1 MSSNPHPR
9 RLSNWWRAI
18 GRASMLASGTL
29 AVLSVTSAPLLAEP
43 SGFRSVKDVRP
54 RIPDE
59 LDRPVRRETSSHRG
73 WEIREDQF
81 TIAANTSLEDARWAA
96 AAVAKARGQTAALA
110 DRFTSVHRNPDFG
123 LNSLQVVIDGN
134 PPNRRDAPSV
144 TVNVVGIQTQ
154 ALINVSP
161 GQPKLKEQ
169 LLRLREAASFA
180 VLHAAELDATLP
192 PWVVGG
198 LAAHGARE
206 GQPPDAPQPND
217 FAPRG
222 EAFGGQQ
229 WRWKRAAQDRL
240 ETQPL
245 DRTAAASQIGFLLA
259 GDDGEHAPEFLAALA
274 DAMQAGQ
281 TNAANQL
288 TIRRRGEEQQTAPA
302 ARLEQLLAAH
312 RAQYEAWQKD
322 SLAGQPEY
330 NSEASAT
337 PEIESAQRDMLVV
350 LKLQKRLSAQRAMS
364 PSVKVA
370 TFDREKG
377 RQAVGPTN
385 SVQPISLAELVAR
398 LRDPSH
404 PTLATLD
411 ADGSLL
417 LSTDHQRIDR
427 LLGWDGQRFQM
438 ARYDD
443 QWVLT
448 TRLVDGRLLRGYL
461 ADNPDKPS
469 RPLAKFAVED
479 AVATGA
485 QDKPSAKPAQPM
497 ASLP

>member
-1 MSSNPHPR
+1 MNSNLHPR
-9 RLSNWWRAI
+9 RLSNWWRVI
-18 GRASMLASGTL
+18 GRVGVLASGTL
-29 AVLSVTSAPLLAEP
+29 AVVSLTSDPLLAEP

-81 TIAANTSLEDARWAA
+81 TIAANTSLDDARWAA
-96 AAVAKARGQTAALA
+96 AEVAKARGQTAALA

-134 PPNRRDAPSV
+134 PPNRRDAPAA

-161 GQPKLKEQ
+161 GQPNLKDQ

-198 LAAHGARE
+198 LAAHIARD

-229 WRWKRAAQDRL
+229 WRWKRASQDRL
-240 ETQPL
+240 ETHPL
-245 DRTAAASQIGFLLA
+245 DRTAAGAQIGFLLA
-259 GDDGEHAPEFLAALA
+259 GDDGEHAPEFLAALT

-288 TIRRRGEEQQTAPA
+288 TIPRRGEAQRAAPE
-302 ARLEQLLAAH
+302 ARLEQLLASH
-312 RAQYEAWQKD
+312 RSQFEAWQKD
-322 SLAGQPEY
+322 PQAGQPDCK
-330 NSEASAT
+330 SEANAT
-337 PEIESAQRDMLVV
+337 SEVESAQRDMLVV
-350 LKLQKRLSAQRAMS
+350 LKLQRRLSAQRATS

-377 RQAVGPTN
+377 RQAIGPTN
-385 SVQPISLAELVAR
+385 PEPPISLAELAAR

-404 PTLATLD
+404 PALATLD
-411 ADGSLL
+411 ANGSLL
-417 LSTDHQRIDR
+417 LSTDRQRIDR
-427 LLGWDGQRFQM
+427 LLGWDGQRYQM
-438 ARYDD
+438 ARHDD
-443 QWVLT
+443 QWVLA
-448 TRLVDGRLLRGYL
+448 TRLADGRVLRGYL

-469 RPLAKFAVED
+469 RPLAKFAVD
-479 AVATGA
+479 DGVATGA
-485 QDKPSAKPAQPM
+485 KDKPATKPAQPT